1 MQERG
6 LAPFALS
13 KMKRFDVNRAGA
25 VEALWAPLYD
35 YQTYPAAGV
44 NELIFFQVPQG
55 QGGKSLD
62 DTNLEIAGSLPAP
75 KEFLITSVQV
85 VFYPAADPGR
95 SADTAV
101 GSVATNWN
109 DVYALSQSG
118 HVRLF
123 IGSKEYVVDA
133 PIGKFPSRWWLRGSD
148 AVAVTTTTAATDRGT
163 VIDYANFGGPIYEVV
178 PYRLIPTQNFS
189 VTLRF
194 ANGVVPI
201 TADSRIGVVLGGFL
215 YRLSQ

>member
-6 LAPFALS
+6 LTPIPLK
-13 KMKRFDVNRAGA
+13 KMKTYDVNRAGA
-25 VEALWAPLYD
+25 VEGLWAPLYD
-35 YQTYPAAGV
+35 FQTYPAAGV
-44 NELIFFQVPQG
+44 QELIFFQVPVG
-55 QGGKSLD
+55 QGGKTQD

-85 VFYPAADPGR
+85 AFYPAASPGR
-95 SADTAV
+95 SADTAT

-118 HVRLF
+118 HLRLF
-123 IGSKEYVVDA
+123 IGSKEYVIDA
-133 PIGKFPSRWWLRGSD
+133 PIGKFPPRWWVRGSD

-163 VIDYANFGGPIYEVV
+163 VIDYAVFGGPIYEIV

-194 ANGVVPI
+194 ANGVQAI

>member
-6 LAPFALS
+6 LTPFNLQA
-13 KMKRFDVNRAGA
+13 MKKYDVNRAGA

-35 YQTYPAAGV
+35 FQTYPTAGV
-44 NELIFFQVPQG
+44 NEMLFFQVPQG
-55 QGGKSLD
+55 QGGKTLD
-62 DTNLEIAGSLPAP
+62 DTNMEVAGSLPAP

-85 VFYPAADPGR
+85 AFYPAAVPGR
-95 SADTAV
+95 QAA
-101 GSVATNWN
+101 GAVATNWN
-109 DVYALSQSG
+109 DVYTLGQSG

-133 PIGKFPSRWWLRGSD
+133 PIGKFPPRWWLRGSD
-148 AVAVTTTTAATDRGT
+148 AAATTTAAVSN
-163 VIDYANFGGPIYEVV
+163 VIDYAVFAGPIYEIV

-194 ANGVVPI
+194 PNGQVPV
-201 TADSRIGVVLGGFL
+201 TADSRIGIVLGGFL

>member
-6 LAPFALS
+6 LAPFSLS

-35 YQTYPAAGV
+35 YVTYPAAGV

-55 QGGKSLD
+55 QGGKTLD
-62 DTNLEIAGSLPAP
+62 DTNMEVAGSLPAP

-85 VFYPAADPGR
+85 YFVPAANPGR
-95 SADTAV
+95 SATGDLA
-101 GSVATNWN
+101 SNWN

-133 PIGKFPSRWWLRGSD
+133 PIGKFPTRWWIRGSD
-148 AVAVTTTTAATDRGT
+148 AIATTDVTVTPL
-163 VIDYANFGGPIYEVV
+163 IDYAVFGGPIYEVV

-194 ANGVVPI
+194 ANGLVPI
-201 TADSRIGVVLGGFL
+201 TADSRIGVILGGFL

>member
-1 MQERG
+1 M
-6 LAPFALS
+6 
-13 KMKRFDVNRAGA
+13 
-25 VEALWAPLYD
+25 YD

-55 QGGKSLD
+55 QGGKTLD
-62 DTNLEIAGSLPAP
+62 DTNIEIAGSLPAP

-85 VFYPAADPGR
+85 MFYPAADPGR
-95 SADTAV
+95 GATGD
-101 GSVATNWN
+101 VATNWN

-133 PIGKFPSRWWLRGSD
+133 PLGKFPPRWWIRGSD
-148 AVAVTTTTAATDRGT
+148 AIATTDVTITPL
-163 VIDYANFGGPIYEVV
+163 IDYAVFGGPIYEVV

-194 ANGVVPI
+194 ANGLVPI

>member
-6 LAPFALS
+6 LTPFNLNQ
-13 KMKRFDVNRAGA
+13 MKRYDVNRAGA

-44 NELIFFQVPQG
+44 NELIFYQVPQG
-55 QGGKSLD
+55 QGGKTQD
-62 DTNLEIAGSLPAP
+62 DTNIEIAGSLPAP

-95 SADTAV
+95 TDTIAL

-118 HVRLF
+118 HLRLF
-123 IGSKEYVVDA
+123 IGSKEYVLDA
-133 PIGKFPSRWWLRGSD
+133 PLGKFPPRWWIRGSD
-148 AVAVTTTTAATDRGT
+148 AVAVAQTAVTTDNGSI
-163 VIDYANFGGPIYEVV
+163 IDYAVFGGPIYEVV

-201 TADSRIGVVLGGFL
+201 TADSRIGVVMGGFL

>member
-6 LAPFALS
+6 LTPFSLN

-25 VEALWAPLYD
+25 VEALWNPLYD

-85 VFYPAADPGR
+85 MFYPAADPGR
-95 SADTAV
+95 EAAAA
-101 GSVATNWN
+101 VATNWN
-109 DVYALSQSG
+109 DVYALSQAG
-118 HVRLF
+118 HLRLF

-133 PIGKFPSRWWLRGSD
+133 PIGKFPPRWWIRGSD
-148 AVAVTTTTAATDRGT
+148 AVATTDAT
-163 VIDYANFGGPIYEVV
+163 VSNIIDYASFAGPIYEVV

-194 ANGVVPI
+194 PNGVVPI
-201 TADSRIGVVLGGFL
+201 TADSRLGVVLGGFL

>member
-6 LAPFALS
+6 LKPFALQA
-13 KMKRFDVNRAGA
+13 MKKYDVNRAGA
-25 VEALWAPLYD
+25 VEALWNPLYD
-35 YQTYPAAGV
+35 YQTYPTAGV
-44 NELIFFQVPQG
+44 QELLFFQVPQG
-55 QGGKSLD
+55 QGGKTLD

-85 VFYPAADPGR
+85 VFYPAANPGR
-95 SADTAV
+95 EAASN
-101 GSVATNWN
+101 VATNWN
-109 DVYALSQSG
+109 DVYGLSQRG
-118 HVRLF
+118 HLRLF

-133 PIGKFPSRWWLRGSD
+133 PLGKFPSRWWVRGSYGISTTNTT
-148 AVAVTTTTAATDRGT
+148 VTAT
-163 VIDYANFGGPIYEVV
+163 IDYANFAGPIYEVV

-189 VTLRF
+189 VALRF
-194 ANGVVPI
+194 SNGAFPI

>member
-1 MQERG
+1 MRERG
-6 LAPFALS
+6 LQPFGLNQ
-13 KMKRFDVNRAGA
+13 MKKYDVNRAGA
-25 VEALWAPLYD
+25 VESLWAPLYD
-35 YQTYPAAGV
+35 FQTYPAAGV
-44 NELIFFQVPQG
+44 QELIFFQVPQG
-55 QGGKSLD
+55 QGGKTLD

-85 VFYPAADPGR
+85 VFYPAAVPGR
-95 SADTAV
+95 RGT
-101 GSVATNWN
+101 SVTATNWN
-109 DVYALSQSG
+109 DVYGLSQRG
-118 HVRLF
+118 HLRLF

-133 PIGKFPSRWWLRGSD
+133 PLGKFPPRWWIRGSD
-148 AVAVTTTTAATDRGT
+148 AVGVATTTAATD
-163 VIDYANFGGPIYEVV
+163 VENIIDYAVFGGPIYEIV

-194 ANGVVPI
+194 SNGVFAI

>member
-6 LAPFALS
+6 LAPFSLN

-35 YQTYPAAGV
+35 FQTYPAAGV

-55 QGGKSLD
+55 QGGKTRD
-62 DTNLEIAGSLPAP
+62 DTNIEIAGSLPAP

-85 VFYPAADPGR
+85 SFYPAADPGR
-95 SADTAV
+95 TGTIAS

-109 DVYALSQSG
+109 DVYGLSQSG

-133 PIGKFPSRWWLRGSD
+133 PIGKFPARWWIRGGHSV
-148 AVAVTTTTAATDRGT
+148 AVATTQTTTDNGSI
-163 VIDYANFGGPIYEVV
+163 IDYAQFGGPIYEIV

-189 VTLRF
+189 VTLKF
-194 ANGVVPI
+194 DNGVRAI
-201 TADSRIGVVLGGFL
+201 TADSRIGVILGGFL

>member
-6 LAPFALS
+6 LTPFKLGQ
-13 KMKRFDVNRAGA
+13 MKKYDVNRAGA
-25 VEALWAPLYD
+25 VEALWSPLYD
-35 YQTYPAAGV
+35 YQIYPLGGV

-55 QGGKSLD
+55 QAGKTLD

-75 KEFLITSVQV
+75 KEFAVTSIQV
-85 VFYPAADPGR
+85 AFYPAAVPGR
-95 SADTAV
+95 TAAAEIA
-101 GSVATNWN
+101 SNWN
-109 DVYALSQSG
+109 DVYNLSQSG
-118 HVRLF
+118 HLRLF

-133 PIGKFPSRWWLRGSD
+133 PIGKFPPRWWIRGSD
-148 AVAVTTTTAATDRGT
+148 AVATTDAA
-163 VIDYANFGGPIYEVV
+163 VSNIIDYATFGGPIYEVV

-194 ANGVVPI
+194 ANGLVPI
-201 TADSRIGVVLGGFL
+201 TADSRIGVILGGFM

>member
-1 MQERG
+1 MIMQERG
-6 LAPFALS
+6 LTPFNLQA
-13 KMKRFDVNRAGA
+13 MKKYDVNRAGA

-44 NELIFFQVPQG
+44 NEMLFFQVPQG
-55 QGGKSLD
+55 QGGKTLD
-62 DTNLEIAGSLPAP
+62 DTNMEVAGSLPAP
-75 KEFLITSVQV
+75 KEFLITSIQV

-95 SADTAV
+95 EAA
-101 GSVATNWN
+101 GAVATNWN
-109 DVYALSQSG
+109 DVYTLGQSG

-133 PIGKFPSRWWLRGSD
+133 PIGKFPPRFWLRGSD
-148 AVAVTTTTAATDRGT
+148 AAATTTAAVSN
-163 VIDYANFGGPIYEVV
+163 VIDYAVFGGPIYEIV

-201 TADSRIGVVLGGFL
+201 TADSRIGIVLGGFL